1 MEALARLIGWKLTL
15 HGVPVQGQVTVTSA
29 GGESNR
35 YRSGTPVTLERISGH
50 RDGDSTSCP
59 GEVLYGQLADL
70 RARAARYTGP
80 LAVLTMY
87 TSKTVRGVKPSEV
100 GGELRFSDGSPA
112 GGLGVDVEIQ
122 AGGSAWTRY
131 TGALVN
137 PDGSWVTSI
146 SLPYSANVRAV
157 FPGDA
162 SRGRM
167 ESKAVAVKLVPSL
180 RIALVLLAAAPA
192 PGAARGRHD
201 EPGDAARHR
210 ALRAPGGPPLGAR
223 AAQADRGRRR
233 RVLDDRAPAR
243 QRALPRVG
251 HRRRASRARRR
262 LRAR

>member
-80 LAVLTMY
+80 LAALTMY

-131 TGALVN
+131 TGAVVN

-157 FPGDA
+157 FPGDGA
-162 SRGRM
+162 RGRM

-180 RIALVLLAAAPA
+180 RIAL
-192 PGAARGRHD
+192 GSAR
-201 EPGDAARHR
+201 P
-210 ALRAPGGPPLGAR
+210 
-223 AAQADRGRRR
+223 RRR
-233 RVLDDRAPAR
+233 RRAA
-243 QRALPRVG
+243 
-251 HRRRASRARRR
+251 RRRAR
-262 LRAR
+262 